1 MLCFVS
7 LSGYSR
13 IATVNASYKGLQVS
27 MIVVVIFHIFSQG
40 NDAQEQQ
47 EWSTSLVKEE
57 CPHIK
62 EELEELL
69 LGPEVPDGSMIILRS
84 LKHEDDEENTSSLC
98 FAGN

>member
-1 MLCFVS
+1 
-7 LSGYSR
+7 
-13 IATVNASYKGLQVS
+13 
-27 MIVVVIFHIFSQG
+27 MILAIIFHIFFQG
-40 NDAQEQQ
+40 NDAQAQEQQ